1 MKTEQDDPYRS
12 YEVNFK
18 IPRCLT
24 PYTAPDDYILE
35 ILGDITCNDDNGS
48 DTIAGT
54 VKGYIIQLDRIIN
67 DGESLFDACDAHSQ
81 TVHDYSRVLFDFRRH
96 GLKRAIE
103 RQFRL
108 VWRWRYTDFG

>member
-54 VKGYIIQLDRIIN
+54 VKGYIIQLDRIIIIMMAKVCLMPAMHIVRQ
-67 DGESLFDACDAHSQ
+67 STIIAACYLIFVVMD
-81 TVHDYSRVLFDFRRH
+81 
-96 GLKRAIE
+96 
-103 RQFRL
+103 
-108 VWRWRYTDFG
+108 